1 MKGEEES
8 PPVAEA
14 DRTSSNDATPEETDS
29 EHGEL
34 DPAIDKRLDRRFD
47 LHILPFL
54 FGIW

>member
-1 MKGEEES
+1 MKVEES
-8 PPVAEA
+8 PTVAEA
-14 DRTSSNDATPEETDS
+14 DRASVRDVALDKEAN

-34 DPAIDKRLDRRFD
+34 DPAIDKRLDRKFD